1 MAERTENR
9 EQRLESQV
17 QRPFCLNIFIC
28 TTSHTKMCFP
38 ILQKPDAGSSKALRS
53 LTHPT
58 SKGLGFFFAVAYG
71 MNKAK
76 TSRTNNRARDLPITR
91 LLVPDRLVGDEE
103 RLALFP
109 GVKKHSFTQ

>member
-1 MAERTENR
+1 
-9 EQRLESQV
+9 
-17 QRPFCLNIFIC
+17 
-28 TTSHTKMCFP
+28 
-38 ILQKPDAGSSKALRS
+38 
-53 LTHPT
+53 
-58 SKGLGFFFAVAYG
+58 

-109 GVKKHSFTQ
+109 GVKKHSFTQCFTQVGKGHVGAAVSRQ

>member
-1 MAERTENR
+1 
-9 EQRLESQV
+9 
-17 QRPFCLNIFIC
+17 
-28 TTSHTKMCFP
+28 
-38 ILQKPDAGSSKALRS
+38 
-53 LTHPT
+53 
-58 SKGLGFFFAVAYG
+58 